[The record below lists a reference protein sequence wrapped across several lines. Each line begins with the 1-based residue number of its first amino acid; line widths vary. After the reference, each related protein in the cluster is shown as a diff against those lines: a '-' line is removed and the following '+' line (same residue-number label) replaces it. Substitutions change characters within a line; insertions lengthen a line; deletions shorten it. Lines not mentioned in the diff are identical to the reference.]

1 MAGKL
6 RLDVFDRPLF
16 RRWGGP
22 IIVAVAFMVATA
34 LTWRKWPDCLID
46 FGLQL
51 YLPWKISTGSV
62 LYRDVMYLTGGPL
75 SQHYDALL
83 FKVFGV
89 SLLTL
94 IISNLTIVAGLL
106 ILI

>member
-1 MAGKL
+1 MASKL
-6 RLDVFDRPLF
+6 RLNVLDRLLP
-16 RRWGGP
+16 RQWWGG
-22 IIVAVAFMVATA
+22 IVVAMAFVAAAA

-75 SQHYDALL
+75 SQHFDAVL
-83 FKVFGV
+83 FKLFGV

-94 IISNLTIVAGLL
+94 IISNLTIAAG
-106 ILI
+106 